1 MDVVTIQPSP
11 KELLAFV
18 GTNLRMVPEKYT
30 GRRITGDGLCYPGR
44 FQLSI
49 GSQDRQP
56 ASTDIIWIVPFGAH
70 VSSYQSD
77 R

>member
-1 MDVVTIQPSP
+1 MDAVTIQPPP

-44 FQLSI
+44 FQLSK

-56 ASTDIIWIVPFGAH
+56 A
-70 VSSYQSD
+70 
-77 R
+77 